1 MSDVPNVAGYPIQFN
16 DRVKNGRAKGLRVR
30 FVFQQFVRNGPEAR
44 KKISIGMVLQIIT
57 A

>member
-16 DRVKNGRAKGLRVR
+16 DRVKNGRAKGLRVG